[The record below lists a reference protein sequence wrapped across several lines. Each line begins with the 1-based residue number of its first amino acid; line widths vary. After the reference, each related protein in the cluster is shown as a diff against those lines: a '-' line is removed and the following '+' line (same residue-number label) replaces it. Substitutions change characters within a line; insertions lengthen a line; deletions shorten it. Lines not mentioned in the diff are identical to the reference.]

1 MQLCYAKEREARPFL
16 QYGGA
21 DHMGPGRGWNANHV
35 ARRGWLRGR
44 GRNTAEP
51 PRARLLTGHAPQPLW
66 GPVRG
71 GGVEPSS
78 WPFTPAWLRPWDR
91 WSSGDLVRPL
101 AERWADKAAWLRSW
115 PEVKAC
121 SQPWPRR
128 VGHCRAG
135 GLGSLGVHSGPE
147 GFRDPPPA
155 WAEILCDLITVS
167 QPPRA
172 SFSSLL
178 GHMLPNPWDGK
189 SWSAHAWPFTALGLL
204 WDWTGGAAQ
213 GLGVQVRK
221 SDCLD

>member
-1 MQLCYAKEREARPFL
+1 MQVCYAKEREARPFL

-115 PEVKAC
+115 PHG
-121 SQPWPRR
+121 QPAAGVLAALTSAGWPLPRWWARQLRR
-128 VGHCRAG
+128 AQWSRGIQGSAP
-135 GLGSLGVHSGPE
+135 SLGRNSLWPHYSLSASPGLVFLAPG
-147 GFRDPPPA
+147 A
-155 WAEILCDLITVS
+155 YVA
-167 QPPRA
+167 QPVRWEKLKRPRVTFYRPGA
-172 SFSSLL
+172 
-178 GHMLPNPWDGK
+178 
-189 SWSAHAWPFTALGLL
+189 TLGLDR
-204 WDWTGGAAQ
+204 WCCSGFGSS
-213 GLGVQVRK
+213 G
-221 SDCLD
+221 